1 MDFSKL
7 KKNIFDVI
15 KEQQVKLGYRK
26 EAIRLYYPL
35 QSLNRLLST
44 DLNESE
50 MKSVLN
56 SFAESVK
63 KELGNISI
71 SGDNKRFCFFLPEE
85 ASEYIYT
92 HTEQKGFLYDFI
104 AAVSKHNAS
113 VDEVIEVFRKYSEC
127 VHIEK
132 INNGE
137 FDYLIYF
144 ENGEPDDYRYCLTV
158 EGEHIIYHR
167 FTLDDYKDFYSGN

>member
-1 MDFSKL
+1 MNFSKL
-7 KKNIFDVI
+7 KKNIIDVI
-15 KEQQVKLGYRK
+15 KEQQIKLGYRK
-26 EAIRLYYPL
+26 ESVRLYYPL
-35 QSLNRLLST
+35 QSLNRLLGT

-56 SFAESVK
+56 AFAECVK
-63 KELGNISI
+63 EELGSIGISCE
-71 SGDNKRFCFFLPEE
+71 NKRFCFFLPEE
-85 ASEYIYT
+85 ASEFIYS
-92 HTEQKGFLYDFI
+92 HTDQNGFLYDFI
-104 AAVSKHNAS
+104 STVSKHNVS
-113 VDEVIEVFRKYSEC
+113 VDEIIGVFKKYTDC
-127 VHIEK
+127 VHVEK

-167 FTLDDYKDFYSGN
+167 FTLEDYKDFYTDN